1 MGNLRFGDARG
12 ESGSET
18 RSLPPGR
25 LAVVTRWFPRRD
37 HVVNRAEPSSSIR
50 VAGLRAAGGPADTR
64 RVRLS
69 RRILRQRLVRYG
81 VAVLFVVS
89 GGVALMLMLGVGAP
103 FGPAAAA
110 SGLIAATCIPV
121 ALAPTDRMPHR
132 WFHLLP
138 VLIAVE
144 TCAAMWVAAPDS
156 GPPAVTFIFI
166 GAVAPLIA
174 ESWWALLAQL
184 GFASVVLFTP
194 VAAGVVDPT
203 SGYTILAVFLLMWGL
218 AGIVTLVWAHAEDA
232 AAQLD
237 RLARHDALTGVGN
250 RRMLDERVEYEL
262 VRHMRS
268 GASLA
273 LVVLDLN
280 GFKQINDT
288 IGHNAGDDVLRAV
301 AKALEGAVR
310 AQDTVARPGGD
321 EFCVLAPE
329 AGAADVLELVARVRA
344 ALEGVTV
351 HPVSAGIGVALFPD
365 DASTARDLFEVAD
378 ARLRED
384 KPVARERET
393 SILV

>member
-1 MGNLRFGDARG
+1 MCVLFPARMFRFFAEQAD
-12 ESGSET
+12 
-18 RSLPPGR
+18 
-25 LAVVTRWFPRRD
+25 VT
-37 HVVNRAEPSSSIR
+37 
-50 VAGLRAAGGPADTR
+50 

-89 GGVALMLMLGVGAP
+89 GVVALGLMLGMGAP
-103 FGPAAAA
+103 RGPAIVAAA
-110 SGLIAATCIPV
+110 VIALTSVPI
-121 ALAPTDRMPHR
+121 ALAPNATMPHR
-132 WFHLLP
+132 WFHVLP

-144 TCAAMWVAAPDS
+144 TSAAMWVAAPGS

-166 GAVAPLIA
+166 GAVVPLIA
-174 ESWWALLAQL
+174 ESWRALLAQL
-184 GFASVVLFTP
+184 VFASAMLLAP
-194 VAAGVVDPT
+194 LAAGVLDLAAGLT
-203 SGYTILAVFLLMWGL
+203 SIAVFLLMWGL
-218 AGIVTLVWAHAEDA
+218 AGIVTLIWAHAEDA

-237 RLARHDALTGVGN
+237 RLAQHDALTGVGN

-288 IGHNAGDDVLRAV
+288 IGHNAGDDVLREV

-329 AGAADVLELVARVRA
+329 ADAADALRLVARVRA
-344 ALEGVTV
+344 ALHGVAV
-351 HPVSAGIGVALFPD
+351 HPVSAGIGVALFPA
-365 DASTARDLFEVAD
+365 DATTARDLFEVAD
-378 ARLRED
+378 ARQRED
-384 KPVARERET
+384 KPRALADAMV
-393 SILV
+393 